1 MTLSLTVA
9 ILIASAAVYS
19 WKFFGY
25 LVPGRFLEK
34 PLVSRITS
42 LLTVALLSALLATQA
57 MTTQSQI
64 RFDGRIAALVVAAV
78 LLKFRAPFLVVVMA
92 AAAVAAL
99 LRVLGF

>member
-1 MTLSLTVA
+1 VTLTLA
-9 ILIASAAVYS
+9 ILIASLAVYS

-25 LVPGRFLEK
+25 LVPERTLER
-34 PLVSRITS
+34 PIVARIAS

-64 RFDGRIAALVVAAV
+64 VFDGRLVAVAVAAL
-78 LLKFRAPFLVVVMA
+78 LLKLRAPFLVVVIA

-99 LRVLGF
+99 LQALGF

>member
-1 MTLSLTVA
+1 VTLTLA
-9 ILIASAAVYS
+9 ILIASLAVYS

-25 LVPGRFLEK
+25 LVPERTLER
-34 PLVSRITS
+34 PIVARIAS

-64 RFDGRIAALVVAAV
+64 VFDGRLVAVAVAAL
-78 LLKFRAPFLVVVMA
+78 LLKLRAPFLVVVIA

-99 LRVLGF
+99 LQALGL